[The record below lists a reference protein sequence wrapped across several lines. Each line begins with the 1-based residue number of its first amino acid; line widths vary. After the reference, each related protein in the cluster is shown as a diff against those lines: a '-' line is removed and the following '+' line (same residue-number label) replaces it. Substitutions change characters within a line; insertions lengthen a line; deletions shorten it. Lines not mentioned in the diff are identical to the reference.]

1 MVGKSHSSYLSV
13 GDMMKGKADPGFP
26 NLFQSHILQTLLGG
40 GVVPAGEVGVA
51 IAVLRGAPDLNPGDA
66 PAALELVVGVA
77 GGALLQLE
85 QVPQVREGEVTFHI
99 LLLCQIIVES
109 TVRPRVLF
117 TCYDPW
123 S

>member
-1 MVGKSHSSYLSV
+1 MKSHSSYLSV
-13 GDMMKGKADPGFP
+13 GNMVKGEADSGFP